1 MSQVNSMSTAYQPAP
16 GMVSW
21 IMKNASTLF
30 GKSFGY
36 CLLTFIIFLP
46 IFWVGTTAFKNSVD
60 AYSLNVFF
68 KPTLDNFIDI
78 FSEPGSFFPLLKNS
92 IIVASCT
99 VLITIP
105 LALLCA
111 YGFSRFH
118 ILGEKTL
125 LIWVL
130 STQFIPPVVIVIPFY
145 TFFRSI
151 RMLDSLTGLV
161 IINLSFSLPFAI
173 WLLKGFVDGLP
184 RATEEAAVIDG
195 CNLFQLLRHVVL
207 PLSMPGIITAA
218 VFTFIQ
224 SWNEFLFALILTNT
238 KATTMTI
245 GLIGAATGQE
255 GVQWEILSAAGFVV
269 MVPMFILAYSIRE
282 YFVQGLTMGS
292 EK

>member
-1 MSQVNSMSTAYQPAP
+1 
-16 GMVSW
+16 
-21 IMKNASTLF
+21 
-30 GKSFGY
+30 
-36 CLLTFIIFLP
+36 
-46 IFWVGTTAFKNSVD
+46 
-60 AYSLNVFF
+60 
-68 KPTLDNFIDI
+68 
-78 FSEPGSFFPLLKNS
+78 
-92 IIVASCT
+92 
-99 VLITIP
+99 
-105 LALLCA
+105 LCA

-269 MVPMFILAYSIRE
+269 MVPMFVLAYSIRE